1 MLIDLN
7 NFTPYQS
14 LGGGVIIGLA
24 VSILLL
30 FKGKVAG
37 VSGILYQLLKPHTVQ
52 LEWRAAFILGLV
64 ISPFIWGLYAELPA
78 IQVTASYPFLV
89 ASGLL
94 VGLGVS
100 FANGCTS
107 GHGVCGLGRL
117 SLRSLIATLCFM
129 AAGFLACYYFL
140 HGVKA

>member
-52 LEWRAAFILGLV
+52 LGWRAAFILGLV
-64 ISPFIWGLYAELPA
+64 ISPFIWSLYAELPA
-78 IQVTASYPFLV
+78 IQVTASYPLLIV
-89 ASGLL
+89 SGLL

-107 GHGVCGLGRL
+107 GHGICGMARL
-117 SLRSLIATLCFM
+117 SKRSTIATSTFM
-129 AAGFLACYYFL
+129 ASGFITVYFL
-140 HGVKA
+140 RHVIGV